1 MAEAAGGGSSRCRR
15 SVTSSMRHGSGSGI
29 PPRDNRWRCGP
40 SCRRICE
47 RLSPAREGPM
57 CRSPV
62 PTRWS
67 TLASSQ
73 TTILEQ
79 LAAARTLLFRV
90 AGSVY
95 GCDIEAVREII
106 PYRRA
111 TRLPG
116 APPYV
121 QGLINLRGTIVTV
134 LDLGAR
140 LDPTRPAMH
149 DGGASIILAEH
160 GSRVVGIAVDEVMDV
175 QAIAEEPADAGLGDA
190 RGGLVRGLGHR
201 GDDVVVLIDIHTLV
215 TQVLL

>member
-1 MAEAAGGGSSRCRR
+1 M
-15 SVTSSMRHGSGSGI
+15 
-29 PPRDNRWRCGP
+29 
-40 SCRRICE
+40 
-47 RLSPAREGPM
+47 
-57 CRSPV
+57 
-62 PTRWS
+62 
-67 TLASSQ
+67 ASSQ

-95 GCDIEAVREII
+95 GCDIDAVREII

-140 LDPTRPAMH
+140 LDATRPPMR
-149 DGGASIILAEH
+149 DLGGSIILAEH
-160 GSRVVGIAVDEVMDV
+160 GTRVVGVAVDEVMDV
-175 QAIAEEPADAGLGDA
+175 QAIAEEPVESATGETRDGV
-190 RGGLVRGLGHR
+190 VRGLGHL

>member
-1 MAEAAGGGSSRCRR
+1 
-15 SVTSSMRHGSGSGI
+15 
-29 PPRDNRWRCGP
+29 
-40 SCRRICE
+40 
-47 RLSPAREGPM
+47 
-57 CRSPV
+57 
-62 PTRWS
+62 
-67 TLASSQ
+67 LASSQ

-95 GCDIEAVREII
+95 GCDIDAVREII

-134 LDLGAR
+134 LDLGVR
-140 LDPTRPAMH
+140 LDATHPPVR
-149 DGGASIILAEH
+149 DIGGGSIILVQH
-160 GSRVVGIAVDEVMDV
+160 GTHLVGVAVDEVMDV
-175 QAIAEEPADAGLGDA
+175 QAIAEESIDAGLGDT
-190 RGGLVRGLGHR
+190 RDGLVRGLGHLED
-201 GDDVVVLIDIHTLV
+201 GVVVLIDIQTLV